1 MAPPVKVVTS
11 VSESLSAPPPAPP
24 PLLTFLEAIFEMSS
38 QPPSAS
44 RTSKAAVVA
53 TPTFCELTIDRS
65 EFAQYKSCYLAL
77 LQGLNVG
84 ETEIAEDKLTVA
96 VPPALLG
103 AMTGSLSVVLRLS

>member
-1 MAPPVKVVTS
+1 MAPPVRVVTS

-24 PLLTFLEAIFEMSS
+24 PLLTFLEAIFETSS

-44 RTSKAAVVA
+44 ASASRASKAVAVVA

-96 VPPALLG
+96 VPPAYYG
-103 AMTGSLSVVLRLS
+103 Q